1 MWARTFIDVAIVAG
15 SVQLSKDGKVI
26 RLRPLPASRRPTPG
40 GLRLGP
46 GLRSLTVWPGSG
58 LGEDGREAPPRRGG
72 SCSTVFAHRAFC
84 RSPTTRGGL
93 MPSPMPTITLPSSEE
108 IPVLGQ
114 GTWHLAENRARRPSE
129 IAALRHGLDVSM
141 NLIDTAE
148 MYADGEAEILVGEAI
163 AGRREQVFLVSKV
176 LPRHATRQGTARA
189 CEASLRR
196 LGTDRLDLYLLHWRG
211 PVPLEETVEAFMALQ
226 AGGLIR
232 NWGVSNFD
240 VGDMAELLSL
250 PGGNEV
256 QTDQVLYNLSRRAP
270 EFELLPI
277 CQELNI
283 PIMAY
288 SPIEQGRI
296 LGRPVLRDI
305 AARRDA
311 SPVQVALAWVLRQDG
326 VCAIPR
332 ASNPDHVDENRAA
345 LDVELDRDDLAA
357 LDAEFPPPLYPQPLE
372 ML

>member
-1 MWARTFIDVAIVAG
+1 
-15 SVQLSKDGKVI
+15 
-26 RLRPLPASRRPTPG
+26 
-40 GLRLGP
+40 
-46 GLRSLTVWPGSG
+46 
-58 LGEDGREAPPRRGG
+58 
-72 SCSTVFAHRAFC
+72 
-84 RSPTTRGGL
+84 

-129 IAALRHGLDVSM
+129 IAALRHGLDASM

-148 MYADGEAEILVGEAI
+148 MYADGDAEILVGEAI

-176 LPRHATRQGTARA
+176 LPHHATRQGTARA
-189 CEASLRR
+189 CQASLRR

-211 PVPLEETVEAFMALQ
+211 PVPLAETVEAFMALQ

-240 VGDMAELLSL
+240 VGDMQELLSL

-270 EFELLPI
+270 EFELIPLG
-277 CQELNI
+277 QELNV

-288 SPIEQGRI
+288 SPIEQGRL
-296 LGRPVLRDI
+296 LGSPVLRDI
-305 AARRDA
+305 AARHDA
-311 SPVQVALAWVLRQDG
+311 SPVQIALAWVLRQDG
-326 VCAIPR
+326 ICAIPR
-332 ASNPDHVDENRAA
+332 ASRPEHVDENRAA

-357 LDAEFPPPLYPQPLE
+357 LDAEFPRPLRPQPLE